1 MIYVIAT
8 IEIVTGKRDAFLRE
22 FHANIPAVLAEDGC
36 IEYVPTID
44 LQTAIPAQGDAR
56 GDVITVVEKWADVE
70 ALEAH
75 LIAPHMLSYR
85 GKVKELVARVSLQVL
100 EPAAAQ

>member
-8 IEIVTGKRDAFLRE
+8 LEVAPGKRAAFLRE
-22 FHANIPAVLAEDGC
+22 FQANVPAVLAEEGC

-44 LQTAIPAQGDAR
+44 VPTSINAQGEAR
-56 GDVITVVEKWADVE
+56 ENVVTVVEKWDSTE

-75 LIAPHMLSYR
+75 LIAPHMIAYR
-85 GKVKELVARVSLQVL
+85 AKVKDMLLNVSLQVL
-100 EPAAAQ
+100 EQAP

>member
-8 IEIVTGKRDAFLRE
+8 LEVAPGKRAEFLRE
-22 FHANIPAVLAEDGC
+22 FQANVPAVLAEEGC

-44 LQTAIPAQGDAR
+44 LQTSINAQGDAR
-56 GDVITVVEKWADVE
+56 ENVVTVVEKWDSTE

-75 LIAPHMLSYR
+75 LIAPHMIAYR
-85 GKVKELVARVSLQVL
+85 EKVKDMLLNVSLQVL
-100 EPAAAQ
+100 EQAP

>member
-8 IEIVTGKRDAFLRE
+8 LEVAPGKRADFLRE
-22 FHANIPAVLAEDGC
+22 FQANVPAVLAEEGC

-44 LQTAIPAQGDAR
+44 VPTSISAQGPAR
-56 GDVITVVEKWADVE
+56 ENVVTVVEKWESIE

-75 LIAPHMLSYR
+75 LIAPHMITYR
-85 GKVKELVARVSLQVL
+85 ERVKDMLLNVSLQIL
-100 EPAAAQ
+100 EQAP

>member
-8 IEIVTGKRDAFLRE
+8 IEIAPNRRDDFLQI
-22 FHANIPAVLAEDGC
+22 FQDNVPAVLAEDGC

-56 GDVITVVEKWADVE
+56 PDVVTVVEKWADVE
-70 ALEAH
+70 AH
-75 LIAPHMLSYR
+75 LIAPHMLAYR
-85 GKVKELVARVSLQVL
+85 AKVKDLVTRVELQVV
-100 EPAAAQ
+100 EPA

>member
-8 IEIVTGKRDAFLRE
+8 IEVAPGKRADFLRE
-22 FHANIPAVLAEDGC
+22 FQANVPSVLTEEGC

-44 LQTAIPAQGDAR
+44 LQTSIGAQGEAR
-56 GDVITVVEKWADVE
+56 ANVVTVVEKWASTE

-75 LIAPHMLSYR
+75 LIAPHMLAYR
-85 GKVKELVARVSLQVL
+85 AKVKDLVKHVALQVL
-100 EPAAAQ
+100 EPAR

>member
-8 IEIVTGKRDAFLRE
+8 IEIAPGKREDFLRE
-22 FHANIPAVLAEDGC
+22 FQANVPAVLAEEGC

-44 LQTAIPAQGDAR
+44 LQTAIAAQGDAR
-56 GDVITVVEKWADVE
+56 PDVVTVVEKWEDVE

-75 LIAPHMLSYR
+75 LIAPHMITYR
-85 GKVKELVARVSLQVL
+85 AKVKDLVTRVALQVV
-100 EPAAAQ
+100 EPA

>member
-8 IEIVTGKRDAFLRE
+8 LEVAPGKRAEFLRE
-22 FHANIPAVLAEDGC
+22 FQANVPAVLAEEGC

-44 LQTAIPAQGDAR
+44 LQTSISAQGEAR
-56 GDVITVVEKWADVE
+56 ENVVTIVEKWDSTE

-75 LIAPHMLSYR
+75 LIAPHMLAYR
-85 GKVKELVARVSLQVL
+85 AKVKDMLLNVSLQVL
-100 EPAAAQ
+100 ELAP

>member
-1 MIYVIAT
+1 VIYVIAT
-8 IEIVTGKRDAFLRE
+8 IELVPGRRDDFLRE
-22 FHANIPAVLAEDGC
+22 FQANVPAVLAEDGC
-36 IEYVPTID
+36 VEYVPTID

-56 GDVITVVEKWADVE
+56 PDVVTVVEKWADVE

-85 GKVKELVARVSLQVL
+85 AKVKDLVQRVTLQVV
-100 EPAAAQ
+100 EPA